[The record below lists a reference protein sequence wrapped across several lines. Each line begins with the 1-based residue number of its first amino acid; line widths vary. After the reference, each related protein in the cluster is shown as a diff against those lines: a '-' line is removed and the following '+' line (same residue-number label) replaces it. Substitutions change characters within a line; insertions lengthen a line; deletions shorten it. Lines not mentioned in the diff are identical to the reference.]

1 MSNNKLAKEGHE
13 PIIKK
18 IEKRKVYSPFI
29 DNIWGTNFADM
40 ELVSKINIEI
50 RFLLCV
56 IDIFNKYVWVI
67 PLKHR
72 KARQL
77 LILLKKC

>member
-1 MSNNKLAKEGHE
+1 MSNKKLAKEGHE

-29 DNIWGTNFADM
+29 DNIWGTNLADM

-67 PLKHR
+67 PLKNK

-77 LILLKKC
+77 LILFKKC